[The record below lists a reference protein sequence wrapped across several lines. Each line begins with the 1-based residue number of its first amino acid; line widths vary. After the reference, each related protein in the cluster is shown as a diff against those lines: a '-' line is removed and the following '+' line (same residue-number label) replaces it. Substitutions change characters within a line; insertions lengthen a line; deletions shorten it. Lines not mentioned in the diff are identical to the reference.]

1 MTPVQMITF
10 GFMCPDHEF
19 QARMV
24 TFMYQQLQS
33 TFDFEEDLLSLKS
46 MIKVAD
52 WHKPISLFSTSTINP
67 INLVTSISKHY
78 GIPLTILRTDPVV
91 TASQASENLERSEL
105 RDQINTQLLDLA
117 NMRYEQKAELDV
129 ARFENLACMNIKEP
143 NNNQVIA
150 K

>member
-1 MTPVQMITF
+1 MITF

-67 INLVTSISKHY
+67 INLITSISKHY

-117 NMRYEQKAELDV
+117 NMRYEQKADLDV